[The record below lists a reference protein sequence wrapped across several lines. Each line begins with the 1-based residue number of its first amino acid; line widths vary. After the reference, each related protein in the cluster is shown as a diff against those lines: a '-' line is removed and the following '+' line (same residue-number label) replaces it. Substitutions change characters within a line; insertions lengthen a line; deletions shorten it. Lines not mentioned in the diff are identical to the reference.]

1 MAQRPTG
8 GRSRAAVFLLISAV
22 AASLAVLVIYR
33 LIASYQAE
41 LAEATKPPE
50 TVPVVIAKA
59 TLYQGQ
65 TLTENDLEIREV
77 QPEFVPET
85 VYRDKA
91 DVLGRVPLERII
103 QGEFVRVERLAEP
116 TAGVGLNALIPQG
129 HRALSIN
136 ITDGSAVSGFLN
148 PGNYVDVLVTVSADS
163 PDKKGKKVK
172 QTVTMLQAR
181 KVLAV
186 DNRIGGDATAGEGG
200 KVAPSVTL
208 ALTPEEAEKVTHA
221 NTEGKV
227 TLTLRNDVDVT
238 QVETNGARATK
249 LVGKEPVV
257 EFKPPPKKAPT
268 PKKPEEQSIQIIK
281 GTKVQVE
288 KQPGGK

>member
-50 TVPVVIAKA
+50 TVPVVVAKA
-59 TLYQGQ
+59 TLNQGQ
-65 TLTENDLEIREV
+65 TLTEEDLEIRQV

-148 PGNYVDVLVTVSADS
+148 PGNYVDVLVTVAADS
-163 PDKKGKKVK
+163 PDKRASGKKVK

-186 DNRIGGDATAGEGG
+186 DSRIGGDATAGEGG
-200 KVAPSVTL
+200 AAPSVTL

-238 QVETNGARATK
+238 QVETNGARAAK
-249 LVGKEPVV
+249 LVGKDVV
-257 EFKPPPKKAPT
+257 EFKPPPKKAP
-268 PKKPEEQSIQIIK
+268 PAKKPEEQTIQIIK